1 MREFEQLSH
10 ITPDELLNTAWM
22 HEDRGRR
29 CPTMSAYIAYFYRVC
44 CEPCTRCGTATD
56 PI

>member
-29 CPTMSAYIAYFYRVC
+29 CPTMSAYIAYFYRV
-44 CEPCTRCGTATD
+44 RC
-56 PI
+56 